1 MKHTGMARRAAFRLI
16 LASCVFPLGVCC
28 IANALHR
35 LGYLSPVALLVCAWV
50 TAVLTTLWVLF
61 ALFTAYFFRDPEPN
75 PPPGPGLVVS
85 PGHGKVDAVEQITE
99 SQFMGGPC
107 HRVSTFLS
115 VIDIHVQNA
124 PVAGK
129 IAFFQHT
136 AGQFLSALKA
146 ESALRNENVLLG
158 FDSAETPGEKIGV
171 RLIAGVLARRIVPF
185 VQMGDELERGDRMSL
200 IQFGSR
206 CDLYVPLHYKI
217 LVKPGDKVVGS
228 RTVMASKC

>member
-1 MKHTGMARRAAFRLI
+1 MKHKGIARRAAFRLI
-16 LASCVFPLGVCC
+16 FASWIFPMGVCC
-28 IANALHR
+28 VVNVLHW
-35 LGYLSPVALLVCAWV
+35 LGYLSPVELLVCAAV
-50 TAVLTTLWVLF
+50 LAVLTALWVLF

-85 PGHGKVDAVEQITE
+85 PGHGKVDAIEQITE

-115 VIDIHVQNA
+115 VIDVHVQNA

-129 IAFFQHT
+129 IAFFKHS
-136 AGQFLSALKA
+136 AGRFLSALKS
-146 ESALRNENVLLG
+146 ESAQCNENVLLG
-158 FDSAETPGEKIGV
+158 FDSAEAPGEKIGV

-185 VQMGDELERGDRMSL
+185 VGMGDALKRGERMSL

-206 CDLYVPLHYKI
+206 CDLYVPLHYNIK
-217 LVKPGDKVVGS
+217 VNPGDKVVGS
-228 RTVMASKC
+228 QTVMASKS

>member
-1 MKHTGMARRAAFRLI
+1 MQYKGIARRAALRLI
-16 LASCVFPLGVCC
+16 FASLVFTLGVCC
-28 IANALHR
+28 IVAALCR
-35 LGYLSPVALLVCAWV
+35 LGHEGGVLALGLPVSAALGVVWM
-50 TAVLTTLWVLF
+50 
-61 ALFTAYFFRDPEPN
+61 LFTAFTVYFFRDPEPE
-75 PPPGPGLVVS
+75 PPGGPGLVVS
-85 PGHGKVDAVEQITE
+85 PGHGKVDAIEEITE
-99 SQFMGGPC
+99 TQFMGGRC

-129 IAFFQHT
+129 IAFFKHT
-136 AGQFLSALKA
+136 DGEFLSALKP
-146 ESALRNENVLLG
+146 ESGARNENVLLG
-158 FDSAETPGEKIGV
+158 IESAETPGEKIGV

-185 VQMGDELERGDRMSL
+185 VELGNEVKRGERMSL

-217 LVKPGDKVVGS
+217 MVKPGDKVVGS

>member
-1 MKHTGMARRAAFRLI
+1 MKHTGIARRAAFRLI
-16 LASCVFPLGVCC
+16 FASLVFTMGACCV
-28 IANALHR
+28 AAALCR
-35 LGYLSPVALLVCAWV
+35 LGNGAALLSLVWIV
-50 TAVLTTLWVLF
+50 PAVLGTVWMV
-61 ALFTAYFFRDPEPN
+61 FTVFTIYFFRDPEPD
-75 PPPGPGLVVS
+75 PPAGPGLVVS

-99 SQFMGGPC
+99 SQFMGGRC

-115 VIDIHVQNA
+115 VIDVHVQNA

-129 IAFFQHT
+129 IAFFKHSG
-136 AGQFLSALKA
+136 GQFLSALKP
-146 ESALRNENVLLG
+146 ESGLRNENVLLG

-185 VQMGDELERGDRMSL
+185 VQLGDDLKRGDRMSL

-217 LVKPGDKVVGS
+217 RVKPGDKVVGS
-228 RTVMASKC
+228 RTVMASRC